1 MAPWVSKV
9 FMKIL
14 PKILCIE
21 RPAKEEQPEDE
32 ATEVLTDVF
41 HVPSDIDKFT
51 DYGSKR
57 FSQDYGIAGEYFG
70 QFFLVFDVLRN
81 VAIIFSSCIM
91 KFDCREMLKRWD
103 HFPAARFVIP
113 INLYMSFI
121 SPQFSFTSF
130 TFRCGCFWWSWTVFW

>member
-1 MAPWVSKV
+1 MRKFKLSQSRRHFHSIIYFVCYRSPVTHKMAPWVSKV

-21 RPAKEEQPEDE
+21 RPPKEEHPEDE

-57 FSQDYGIAGEYFG
+57 FSQDYDIAGEYLFSSS
-70 QFFLVFDVLRN
+70 
-81 VAIIFSSCIM
+81 VAISVCV
-91 KFDCREMLKRWD
+91 MLM
-103 HFPAARFVIP
+103 
-113 INLYMSFI
+113 INR
-121 SPQFSFTSF
+121 Q
-130 TFRCGCFWWSWTVFW
+130 

>member
-9 FMKIL
+9 FIKIL

-21 RPAKEEQPEDE
+21 RPQKEEHPEDE

-57 FSQDYGIAGEYFG
+57 FSQDYGIAGEYFRLETLIN
-70 QFFLVFDVLRN
+70 FVL
-81 VAIIFSSCIM
+81 
-91 KFDCREMLKRWD
+91 LK
-103 HFPAARFVIP
+103 
-113 INLYMSFI
+113 
-121 SPQFSFTSF
+121 
-130 TFRCGCFWWSWTVFW
+130 